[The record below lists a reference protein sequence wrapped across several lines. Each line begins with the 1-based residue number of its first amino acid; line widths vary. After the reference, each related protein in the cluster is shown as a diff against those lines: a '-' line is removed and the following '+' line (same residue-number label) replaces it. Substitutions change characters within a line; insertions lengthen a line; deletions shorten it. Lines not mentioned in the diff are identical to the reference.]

1 MENVT
6 RAIIMAFSMLIFV
19 IGFSYSMYLINSL
32 TTTSNTL
39 LSSVTT
45 KNYYDNIKVSGQ
57 DTTTRDVG
65 IDTIISTLYRYYKEN
80 YAVKIYDGDTLIQ
93 VFDVN
98 LEGKIANAYDGYEGS
113 DEELK
118 SLSKS
123 EYSDKNKKAYLFGA
137 PWTGNTDGTYE
148 DARARIYFF
157 LNGIKGYINDTLVDY
172 SENSSTRVFSDKGGF
187 IANYGG
193 KIFKESF
200 VEYAYEGETISTEE
214 GVETITG
221 NTQENSKI
229 IITYTVK

>member
-1 MENVT
+1 
-6 RAIIMAFSMLIFV
+6 
-19 IGFSYSMYLINSL
+19 MYLINSL

-39 LSSVTT
+39 LSSVNT

-80 YAVKIYDGDTLIQ
+80 YAVKIYDGNTLIQ

-98 LEGKIANAYDGYEGS
+98 LEGKIARAAAYTKS
-113 DEELK
+113 DDQELT
-118 SLSKS
+118 SL
-123 EYSDKNKKAYLFGA
+123 KNSIYNERNNKAYLFEA
-137 PWTGNTDGTYE
+137 PWTGSTDE
-148 DARARIYFF
+148 DTRARIDFF
-157 LNGIKGYINDTLVDY
+157 LNGTKGYINNTLVDY
-172 SENSSTRVFSDKGGF
+172 STTGPTGGGF
-187 IANYGG
+187 IAKYGDR
-193 KIFKESF
+193 IFRESF

>member
-80 YAVKIYDGDTLIQ
+80 YAVKILDSDGSLIQ

-98 LEGKIANAYDGYEGS
+98 LEGKIARAAAYTATADQ
-113 DEELK
+113 ELI
-118 SLSKS
+118 SL
-123 EYSDKNKKAYLFGA
+123 KNSIYNKKDNKAYLFEA
-137 PWTGNTDGTYE
+137 PWTGSTDE
-148 DARARIYFF
+148 DTRARIDFF
-157 LNGIKGYINDTLVDY
+157 LNGTKGYINNTLVDY
-172 SENSSTRVFSDKGGF
+172 SSTGSTGGGF
-187 IANYGG
+187 IEKYGTET
-193 KIFKESF
+193 FKESF

>member
-39 LSSVTT
+39 LSSVNT
-45 KNYYDNIKVSGQ
+45 KSYYDNIKVSGQ

-80 YAVKIYDGDTLIQ
+80 YAVKIYDGNTLIQ

-123 EYSDKNKKAYLFGA
+123 EYSDKTEKAYLFGA

-148 DARARIYFF
+148 HARARIYFF
-157 LNGIKGYINDTLVDY
+157 LNGIKGYINDILVDY
-172 SENSSTRVFSDKGGF
+172 SENSSTGVFSDKGGF
-187 IANYGG
+187 IANYGNR
-193 KIFKESF
+193 IFKESF

>member
-39 LSSVTT
+39 LSSVNT
-45 KNYYDNIKVSGQ
+45 KNYYDNIKVFGQ

-80 YAVKIYDGDTLIQ
+80 YAVKIYDDDTLIQ

-98 LEGKIANAYDGYEGS
+98 LEGKIARAAAYTKS
-113 DEELK
+113 DDKELTSLKNSIYNEK
-118 SLSKS
+118 S
-123 EYSDKNKKAYLFGA
+123 NKAYLFEA
-137 PWTGNTDGTYE
+137 PWTGSTDE
-148 DARARIYFF
+148 DTRARIDFF
-157 LNGIKGYINDTLVDY
+157 LNGTKGYINNTLVDY
-172 SENSSTRVFSDKGGF
+172 STTGPTGGGF
-187 IANYGG
+187 IANYGNR
-193 KIFKESF
+193 IFKESF

>member
-39 LSSVTT
+39 LSSVNT

-80 YAVKIYDGDTLIQ
+80 YAVKIYDDDILIQ

-98 LEGKIANAYDGYEGS
+98 LEGKIARAAAYTKS
-113 DEELK
+113 DDKELTSLKNSIYNEK
-118 SLSKS
+118 S
-123 EYSDKNKKAYLFGA
+123 NKAYLFEA
-137 PWTGNTDGTYE
+137 PWTGSTDE
-148 DARARIYFF
+148 DTRARIDFF
-157 LNGIKGYINDTLVDY
+157 LNGTKGYINNTLVDY
-172 SENSSTRVFSDKGGF
+172 STTGPTGGGF
-187 IANYGG
+187 IANYGDRT
-193 KIFKESF
+193 FRESF